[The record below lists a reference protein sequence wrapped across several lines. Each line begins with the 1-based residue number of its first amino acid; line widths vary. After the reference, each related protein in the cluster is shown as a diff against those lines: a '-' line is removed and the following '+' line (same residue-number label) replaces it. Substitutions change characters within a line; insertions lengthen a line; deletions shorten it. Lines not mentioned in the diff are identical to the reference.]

1 MSLPRMQSTVRRMM
15 AAVAA
20 VALAIAAIQM
30 WQRRSFCRDQADR
43 WATNAEVLRI
53 QAGAIL
59 TNSLSPPEET
69 EREVD
74 LLNRHRE
81 RAEHQRHRYARA
93 ASYPWLPI
101 PEDLPPP

>member
-1 MSLPRMQSTVRRMM
+1 MRAPRVRFTVRRMTIVI
-15 AAVAA
+15 AG
-20 VALAIAAIQM
+20 VALTIAAIQM
-30 WQRRSFCRDQADR
+30 GQRRSFCRDQAER
-43 WATNAEVLRI
+43 WATNAELLHI

-59 TNSLSPPEET
+59 TNSLSPPEEIQ
-69 EREVD
+69 RDVD

-81 RAEHQRHRYARA
+81 RAEHQRRRYARA

>member
-1 MSLPRMQSTVRRMM
+1 MRLPRVRFTVRRLMV
-15 AAVAA
+15 AVAI
-20 VALAIAAIQM
+20 VALTIAAIQM
-30 WQRRSFCRDQADR
+30 GQRRSFCREQAER
-43 WATNAEVLRI
+43 WDTNAEVLRI

-59 TNSLSPPEET
+59 TNSLSPLEEI

-81 RAEHQRHRYARA
+81 RAERQRHRFARA

-101 PEDLPPP
+101 PEDLPSP